1 MEFIKA
7 NLHMERSKCQINTQ
21 LTLEEDRNISDR
33 NPDAAAVLLEQAE
46 VITEEIRPATDAVT
60 VKGKL
65 VYEVLLKSEEEQG
78 RMYSL
83 QGEIPFE
90 EKIRAEGV
98 DSIDHVE
105 VLAQMEDF
113 RAGLINS
120 RKISVRA
127 LLYFTIN
134 AMQLYD
140 EEIPVGLEHQE
151 GLQVQKEVLNQSVMA
166 VDKKDILRIREEL
179 ELPAN
184 MPAVQ
189 EVLWKSL
196 ELGKWEIH
204 PLEDSMGI
212 QGELQLFILYEGEGE
227 GRPIKSYSVTIPFS
241 SNLECSGSRSGMLA
255 EILPL
260 ITTRNLSV
268 KEDYDGEARMI
279 EVEMVLE
286 LSIRLSENR
295 EWEMITD
302 VYSTNKEIIP
312 EYTQGYRKVIHNR
325 YQGKLKLSR
334 VFSASLAADKILQVC
349 HVQGHFLPQELSVE
363 EKGLKIEGIL
373 ALSVLCLT
381 ENEERPYET
390 IKGEVPYS
398 HLVENTELIE
408 NSFWKV
414 IPILESLK
422 GTLLDGENL
431 EVKAVIGLEITLGE
445 RWQQSVLRG
454 MQMQPLSPEK
464 INSLPGIVVYFADRE
479 ESLWEVGKRY
489 MIPLESIR
497 TLNQLSSDTLQK
509 GQKLLL
515 VKEVN

>member
-1 MEFIKA
+1 
-7 NLHMERSKCQINTQ
+7 
-21 LTLEEDRNISDR
+21 
-33 NPDAAAVLLEQAE
+33 
-46 VITEEIRPATDAVT
+46 
-60 VKGKL
+60 
-65 VYEVLLKSEEEQG
+65 
-78 RMYSL
+78 
-83 QGEIPFE
+83 
-90 EKIRAEGV
+90 
-98 DSIDHVE
+98 
-105 VLAQMEDF
+105 
-113 RAGLINS
+113 
-120 RKISVRA
+120 
-127 LLYFTIN
+127 
-134 AMQLYD
+134 
-140 EEIPVGLEHQE
+140 
-151 GLQVQKEVLNQSVMA
+151 
-166 VDKKDILRIREEL
+166 
-179 ELPAN
+179 
-184 MPAVQ
+184 
-189 EVLWKSL
+189 
-196 ELGKWEIH
+196 
-204 PLEDSMGI
+204 
-212 QGELQLFILYEGEGE
+212 
-227 GRPIKSYSVTIPFS
+227 
-241 SNLECSGSRSGMLA
+241 ML
-255 EILPL
+255 
-260 ITTRNLSV
+260 
-268 KEDYDGEARMI
+268 
-279 EVEMVLE
+279 
-286 LSIRLSENR
+286 
-295 EWEMITD
+295 TD

-398 HLVENTELIE
+398 HLVENTELTE